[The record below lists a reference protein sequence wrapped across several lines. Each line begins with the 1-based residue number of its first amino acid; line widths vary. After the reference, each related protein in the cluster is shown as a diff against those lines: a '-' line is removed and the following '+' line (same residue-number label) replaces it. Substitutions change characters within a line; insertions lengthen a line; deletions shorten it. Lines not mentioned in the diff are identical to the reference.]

1 MRIAFVTFEYPPFI
15 IGGAGIHAK
24 HITLELARL
33 GHQIVIFTPAMIEPV
48 PENDNRINIE
58 VIRVPLHLKM
68 PFKALQ
74 FWIRLPE
81 VIERTEKERKFDI
94 IHFNGI
100 SYWFLKQR
108 IGNAPHVVTI
118 HHLVRDAIISNYENF
133 FLRLKNINGET
144 GFFLSSIEKRCI
156 QSADKIIAVSKF
168 TQEQIIRTYNIDQ
181 SKLEVIYN
189 GIDYSGYTFS
199 QAELD
204 EIKLKYNI
212 KDTPIV
218 LFVGRVDDPRKGLD
232 ILIEAFRH
240 VLVSVDAQLLVV
252 GRGMQTQIRDLAEP
266 VAEKIIFIGYVDD
279 TTLKKC
285 YALCDVY
292 ACPSRLEGF
301 GLTIL
306 EAFAAGK
313 PVVATN
319 VGAIPELVQEK
330 NGILVEKEDISGM
343 AKAITHYLKN
353 PQLCE
358 NIGLTN
364 MDSLDEIFKWD
375 RSANDIENVYSEILE
390 IHDIE

>member
-48 PENDNRINIE
+48 PENDNGINIE
-58 VIRVPLHLKM
+58 IIRVPLHLKM

-118 HHLVRDAIISNYENF
+118 HHLVRDAIISNNENF
-133 FLRLKNINGET
+133 FLRLKNISGET

-189 GIDYSGYTFS
+189 GIDYCGYTFS

-204 EIKLKYNI
+204 EIKIKYNI

-252 GRGMQTQIRDLAEP
+252 GRGVKPEIRDLENP
-266 VAEKIIFIGYVDD
+266 VGEKIYFIGYVDEV
-279 TTLKKC
+279 TLKKF
-285 YALCDVY
+285 YSLCTVY
-292 ACPSRLEGF
+292 VCPSRLEGF

-319 VGAIPELVQEK
+319 VGAIPELVQDK
-330 NGILVEKEDISGM
+330 NGILIEREDISSM

-353 PQLCE
+353 HSLCQ
-358 NIGLTN
+358 NIGEVNKKTVSEN
-364 MDSLDEIFKWD
+364 FKWD
-375 RSANDIENVYSEILE
+375 ACVKDLE
-390 IHDIE
+390 KIYKNLGEP